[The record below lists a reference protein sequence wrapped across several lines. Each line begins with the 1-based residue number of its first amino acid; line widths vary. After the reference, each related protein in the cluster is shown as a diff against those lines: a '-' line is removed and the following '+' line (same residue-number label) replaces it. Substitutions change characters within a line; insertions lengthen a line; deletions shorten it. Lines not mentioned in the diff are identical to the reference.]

1 MLTKG
6 EEILIRWMKAIGMS
20 EDDTVGVILA
30 LETPEQQDML
40 AEFLSINRDATDQDV
55 LKETLRILRLTN
67 KEEDI

>member
-6 EEILIRWMKAIGMS
+6 EEILVRCLKAIGMS

-40 AEFLSINRDATDQDV
+40 ADFLWNNRDATDQDV
-55 LKETLRILRLTN
+55 LKETIRILKATA
-67 KEEDI
+67 

>member
-6 EEILIRWMKAIGMS
+6 EEILVRCLKAIGMS

-40 AEFLSINRDATDQDV
+40 ADFLWNSRDATDQDV
-55 LKETLRILRLTN
+55 LKETIRIL
-67 KEEDI
+67 KETT